1 MDSYLLEIVAGLT
14 LTVCLWVLKTVHV
27 MALDVRGMK
36 TDISHMPTKDEMTK
50 KIAETRHLLRNEIQE
65 GILKQ

>member
-14 LTVCLWVLKTVHV
+14 LAVCLWVLKTVHV

-36 TDISHMPTKDEMTK
+36 TDISYMPSKDEVTEM
-50 KIAETRHLLRNEIQE
+50 IGDHAMICAQQRAINEQ
-65 GILKQ
+65 